1 MWRNSSAP
9 AEDRRAGITSLVL
22 LLLKVLVDPVQLATW
37 GPLLEKRVFFL
48 LHHLLHPLA
57 LFFSPVPCSSHVS
70 LNSYLHNQRGTRWLW
85 ALHGTMSLQQK
96 GKGKAALLPQWSFTL
111 LNVGD
116 IRPVVCGIS
125 IPTMKQYARIL
136 EPLDLGFVKLRN
148 RVVMGS
154 MHTGLESPRHAE
166 GPLLSKKSNP
176 YARLARFYRERAKG
190 KAGLIITGGFSP
202 SEEGQLYPG
211 ERTLQASD
219 LDALR
224 CVPDAV
230 HEEGGHILMQMLHP
244 GRYANGGG
252 CVAPSPLL
260 SPISRTQQIPV
271 EMSVSLIQRTVED
284 FVRLALHAQTAG
296 FDGVEIM
303 GSEGYLLNQFVA
315 RHTNHRT
322 DNYGGSF
329 ENRIRFPLEVLR
341 AVRSA
346 AGRNFIV
353 MFRVSLLD
361 LVPDGS
367 TQAEVFELAE
377 RVAKAGADIINS
389 GIGWHE
395 ARVPTIATSV
405 PRAGYVWATRAVRTH
420 LRSRG
425 IYTPLV
431 AVNRLNHPD
440 VLEQVLEDGDA
451 DLVAMARPFLSDAHF
466 VEKVISGMAD
476 RINVCIGC
484 NEACLDNIF
493 TGKTASCML
502 NPMAAHEEERAV
514 LPTQA
519 PKKIAVIG
527 GGPAGASAAITLAD
541 RGHTVTLYES
551 QETLGGQFN
560 LAKRIPGKEE
570 FESSIQYWTNSL
582 RKHPNVTLKLKTKAT
597 PADVAAAGYD
607 DVIVATGCEPHAKSE
622 ALLPGMDKYPN
633 VFTYTEALMN
643 PERVGRRVAIIGAG
657 GIGFDMAEFLTSP
670 HSTSAQ
676 TVAAAQLTKFEKQC
690 MSKFARKWG
699 ICQTPETDAK
709 AATPAGGLIRPV
721 HALPYREVTMFQR
734 SRGKVGA
741 HLGATTGWIHRLEIR
756 MNKVRT
762 VSGVT
767 YKSFDGTTLVYADRY
782 GAEHALE
789 VDSVVLCTGQRSNK
803 EFESAATAGPL
814 PLLSKLHTVGG
825 CNFTKKLD
833 AKLAILQ
840 SHGVAIRL

>member
-1 MWRNSSAP
+1 
-9 AEDRRAGITSLVL
+9 
-22 LLLKVLVDPVQLATW
+22 
-37 GPLLEKRVFFL
+37 
-48 LHHLLHPLA
+48 
-57 LFFSPVPCSSHVS
+57 
-70 LNSYLHNQRGTRWLW
+70 
-85 ALHGTMSLQQK
+85 
-96 GKGKAALLPQWSFTL
+96 
-111 LNVGD
+111 
-116 IRPVVCGIS
+116 
-125 IPTMKQYARIL
+125 MKQYAKIL

-148 RVVMGS
+148 RVIMGS
-154 MHTGLESPRHAE
+154 MHTGLETP
-166 GPLLSKKSNP
+166 GKSHGSAPSATEQNP

-211 ERTLQASD
+211 ERTLQSSE

-252 CVAPSPLL
+252 CVAPSPIL
-260 SPISRTQQIPV
+260 SPISPTQQVPV

-284 FVRLALHAQTAG
+284 FARLARNAQIAG

-303 GSEGYLLNQFVA
+303 GSEGYLLNQFIA
-315 RHTNHRT
+315 RHTNHRE
-322 DNYGGSF
+322 DDYGGSF

-341 AVRSA
+341 AVRAVTGS
-346 AGRNFIV
+346 NFIV

-377 RVAKAGADIINS
+377 RVAREGADIINS

-405 PRAGYVWATRAVRTH
+405 PRAGYTWATRAVRTH
-420 LRSRG
+420 LRSHHLT
-425 IYTPLV
+425 TPLV

-466 VEKVISGMAD
+466 VEKVMTGKAD
-476 RINVCIGC
+476 QINVCIGC

-502 NPMAAHEEERAV
+502 NPAAAHEEERAAR
-514 LPTQA
+514 PTST
-519 PKKIAVIG
+519 PKKVAVIG

-541 RGHTVTLYES
+541 RGHTVTLYEANS
-551 QETLGGQFN
+551 VLGGQFN

-570 FESSIQYWTNSL
+570 FQSSIDYWTNAL
-582 RKHPNVTLKLKTKAT
+582 QKHERVTVRLNTKAT
-597 PADVAAAGYD
+597 PAEVAAAGFD
-607 DVIVATGCEPHAKSE
+607 EVVVATGCEPHAKSE
-622 ALLPGMDKYPN
+622 ALLPGMEKYPN
-633 VFTYTEALMN
+633 VFTYTEALLH
-643 PERVGRRVAIIGAG
+643 PERVGHRVAIIGAG

-670 HSTSAQ
+670 HSTSAE
-676 TVAAAQLTKFEKQC
+676 TVAAAQLRTFAKQDPTEF
-690 MSKFARKWG
+690 KQKWG
-699 ICQTPETDAK
+699 IYDTSASGT
-709 AATPAGGLIRPV
+709 AAAAAPAGGIVRPV
-721 HALPYREVTMFQR
+721 HRPPFREVTMFQR

-756 MNKVRT
+756 MNKVKT
-762 VSGVT
+762 VAGVT
-767 YKSFDGTTLVYADRY
+767 YKSFDGTNLVYTDRD
-782 GAEHALE
+782 GEEQALA
-789 VDSVVLCTGQRSNK
+789 VDSVVLCTGQCSNK
-803 EFESAATAGPL
+803 EFEAAATAQETPVL
-814 PLLSKLHTVGG
+814 PKLHTVGG

-840 SHGVAIRL
+840 SHGVAIRI